1 MSARSSRGICATKEC
16 GHAAQPGSPWCKG
29 CKIIQDLRTTAPKQA
44 ADTGDQLDMLA
55 PTPVLPVPLGST
67 TGPRARRGDRAT
79 SHAATRAASRGLTGK
94 QRVVLSLFRL
104 HGDMHDEAL
113 VADYKTERHR
123 QLMVGA
129 GLLFPDL
136 TDSSIRTRRAEL
148 VTLGRLRDSGRT
160 TTTQRGGETTVWE
173 LAPWPPETE
182 QPDPERQELQA
193 IQDAMTTRA

>member
-1 MSARSSRGICATKEC
+1 
-16 GHAAQPGSPWCKG
+16 
-29 CKIIQDLRTTAPKQA
+29 
-44 ADTGDQLDMLA
+44 
-55 PTPVLPVPLGST
+55 
-67 TGPRARRGDRAT
+67 
-79 SHAATRAASRGLTGK
+79 
-94 QRVVLSLFRL
+94 
-104 HGDMHDEAL
+104 
-113 VADYKTERHR
+113 
-123 QLMVGA
+123 MVGA